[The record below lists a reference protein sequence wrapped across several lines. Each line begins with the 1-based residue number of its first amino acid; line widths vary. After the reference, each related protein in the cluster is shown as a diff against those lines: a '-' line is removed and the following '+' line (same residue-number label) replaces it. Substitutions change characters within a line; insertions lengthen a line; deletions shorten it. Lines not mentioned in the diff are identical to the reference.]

1 MIITEYCG
9 LSTKYCIITRYCVLQ
24 YLNQKGVF
32 YPINPENK
40 SRNLYEKQ

>member
-1 MIITEYCG
+1 MLITEYCV
-9 LSTKYCIITRYCVLQ
+9 ITRYCVLQ

-40 SRNLYEKQ
+40 FTKYCEAIAEQ